1 VVDVM
6 ALAFNRSALQIDNFR
21 DSMKYVAPI
30 AKSANITVEQTTAL
44 LGTLADAGIRGSQ
57 AGTGLRRVITDL
69 AKDGRPLA
77 ARLKE
82 LADRGLTFGGAM
94 DEVGRF
100 AQAALLVLTQT
111 TGKTEALEDALNN
124 AAGTGAKAAEIIG
137 TNLEGSLKKATS
149 ANEGLILSFS
159 EGAGPLR
166 DIVDAYTAIVTASTT
181 LIQSQSIIGKLFKNI
196 ADNLTLPI
204 RALGFLA
211 DKFNQTNEVLE
222 DTDAKLKAIENTV
235 KAAFDSGDVE
245 AYIRALDQNIYKEE
259 IIAAIRLRQGQLI
272 LEQVDA
278 QQKHRKTLE
287 ELHAEL
293 DLLNTQF
300 KTQTDINDLK
310 SLQNTAL
317 KIQAKQAEIKVI
329 EDLLKVQENLNFAL
343 QTEFATQQL
352 INAEAGKRTRIT
364 DPQFTKVDSPVS
376 GDSFRTIDVFEFAA
390 PDTSALLESL
400 DSVSSAVAA
409 TGLEF
414 DNLNETVEDNIG
426 QIIARH
432 EAMVAQ
438 QQRVADTARFVGDA
452 FGDMVGSIVSGQQS
466 VLQAIIKTTLKLLP
480 VLLARANA
488 GVIAGAAET
497 TAPPPVIL
505 ALAAAGLAGISALFS
520 SATGFS
526 GGGGSAGSAKQV
538 TNVSNRNPTTGF
550 GESIQVDA
558 NFRIQGQDLV
568 AVASSQANRDNR
580 LG

>member
-1 VVDVM
+1 
-6 ALAFNRSALQIDNFR
+6 
-21 DSMKYVAPI
+21 
-30 AKSANITVEQTTAL
+30 
-44 LGTLADAGIRGSQ
+44 
-57 AGTGLRRVITDL
+57 
-69 AKDGRPLA
+69 
-77 ARLKE
+77 
-82 LADRGLTFGGAM
+82 
-94 DEVGRF
+94 
-100 AQAALLVLTQT
+100 
-111 TGKTEALEDALNN
+111 
-124 AAGTGAKAAEIIG
+124 
-137 TNLEGSLKKATS
+137 
-149 ANEGLILSFS
+149 
-159 EGAGPLR
+159 
-166 DIVDAYTAIVTASTT
+166 
-181 LIQSQSIIGKLFKNI
+181 
-196 ADNLTLPI
+196 
-204 RALGFLA
+204 
-211 DKFNQTNEVLE
+211 
-222 DTDAKLKAIENTV
+222 
-235 KAAFDSGDVE
+235 
-245 AYIRALDQNIYKEE
+245 
-259 IIAAIRLRQGQLI
+259 
-272 LEQVDA
+272 
-278 QQKHRKTLE
+278 
-287 ELHAEL
+287 
-293 DLLNTQF
+293 
-300 KTQTDINDLK
+300 
-310 SLQNTAL
+310 
-317 KIQAKQAEIKVI
+317 
-329 EDLLKVQENLNFAL
+329 
-343 QTEFATQQL
+343 
-352 INAEAGKRTRIT
+352 
-364 DPQFTKVDSPVS
+364 VS